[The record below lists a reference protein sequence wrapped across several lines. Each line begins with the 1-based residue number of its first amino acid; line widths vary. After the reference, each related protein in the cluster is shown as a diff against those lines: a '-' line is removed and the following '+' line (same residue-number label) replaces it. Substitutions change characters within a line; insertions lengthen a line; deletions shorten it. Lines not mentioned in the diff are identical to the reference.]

1 MPCMIMQ
8 YKPYIVEQPP
18 MKLLRARRVL
28 HDTLVNPIIRTV
40 KNNYF
45 HKHQALNRMDIV
57 VDHPGVDSSVF
68 VKAIWIKKLE
78 SNNHTLQVHVIR
90 RSE

>member
-1 MPCMIMQ
+1 MIMQ

-18 MKLLRARRVL
+18 ISKAVTCKEGTN
-28 HDTLVNPIIRTV
+28 TLVNPMTRTV

-68 VKAIWIKKLE
+68 VKAIDKEI
-78 SNNHTLQVHVIR
+78 
-90 RSE
+90 